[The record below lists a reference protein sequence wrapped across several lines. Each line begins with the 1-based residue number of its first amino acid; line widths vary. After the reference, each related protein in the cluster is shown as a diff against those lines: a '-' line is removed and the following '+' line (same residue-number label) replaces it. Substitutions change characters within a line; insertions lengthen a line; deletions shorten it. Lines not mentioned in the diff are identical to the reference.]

1 MSTLK
6 DIARLTKLSVSSVS
20 YALNGKGSLSEE
32 TVGIVLDAA
41 RQLNYRP
48 NKMARRLKTGISN
61 LIGVI
66 VNLDDMVNYSNKILN
81 TLNSLCSQNG
91 YTLIVVHNDR
101 LGKSMEFMSE
111 NKVDGILYL
120 ATNYIDGRVFEAFGA
135 RIPEIPMVFINTWR
149 EDFAGSCVLYDEG
162 KALCDITTLL
172 LDGGHSRIGCVTG
185 ESGWQ
190 ATKLRLAG
198 FVDAVER
205 AGLGGNRE
213 NIRFGSYYAE
223 RQAEVETMVDEL
235 VAKGVT
241 AIVCFND
248 VIAATVY
255 KVARERAIRIPGDL
269 SVTGFDNQIFSN
281 FLVPKLA
288 TVNIPVEGLSEAA
301 FGLLMS
307 KMDGSSWTGRLGIE
321 CAIVNNPSLGLA
333 PRETWPR
340 KDRPGE
346 P

>member
-32 TVGIVLDAA
+32 TVSLVLDAA
-41 RQLNYRP
+41 RQLNYKP
-48 NKMARRLKTGISN
+48 NKMAQRLKTGISK

-101 LGKSMEFMSE
+101 LEKSMEFMSE

-120 ATNYIDGRVFEAFGA
+120 ATNYIDGSVFEAYGA
-135 RIPEIPMVFINTWR
+135 AIPGIPMVFINTWH
-149 EDFAGSCVLYDEG
+149 EDFAASCVLYDER
-162 KALCDITTLL
+162 KALCDITGLL
-172 LDGGHSRIGCVTG
+172 LGAGHSRIGCITG
-185 ESGWQ
+185 ERGWQ

-198 FVDAVER
+198 FVEALEK
-205 AGLGGNRE
+205 AGLGSAGE
-213 NIRFGSYYAE
+213 NILYGSYYPE
-223 RQAEVETMVDEL
+223 RQAEVELL
-235 VAKGVT
+235 VGVLLARNVT
-241 AIVCFND
+241 SIVCFND
-248 VIAATVY
+248 IIAATVY
-255 KVARERAIRIPGDL
+255 KVARERAIRIPDDL

-288 TVNIPVEGLSEAA
+288 TVDIPVEGLSDAA
-301 FGLLMS
+301 FRLLMS
-307 KMDGSSWTGRLGIE
+307 RMEGRFGREEIEIE
-321 CAIVNNPSLGLA
+321 CAIVHNPSLGA
-333 PRETWPR
+333 V
-340 KDRPGE
+340 RPDAR